1 MLIEFFLCLRKHGLK
16 TSLTEL
22 LDLLG
27 ALERGVVFGNVD
39 DFYTLA
45 RLVLVKDESQYDRF
59 DRAFAEYFEGV
70 EQVDLASAIPAD
82 WLERSL
88 QRQLS
93 DEDKAK
99 LQSLGGLDELLKTFR
114 ERLAEQQKR
123 HAGGNKWIGTGGTSP
138 FGAYG
143 YHPEGI
149 RIGQDG
155 SNARRA
161 VKVWDK
167 REFRD
172 LDGDAELA
180 NRNLQLALRKLR
192 KFART
197 GAAEELD
204 LNATIRAT
212 SQKGGLLDL
221 QWQPERHN
229 AVKVL
234 LLFDVGGSMDDY
246 IYECEQLFSAARNEF
261 KHLEFF
267 YFHNCVYEHVWKDN
281 NRRYDE
287 KLPLL
292 ELINR
297 YGRDYKLIFVGDAT
311 MGPYEIAYPGGS
323 VEHWNEEPGAVWMQ
337 RLLHHFSDAAWLNPQ
352 PTSHWRYYQSID
364 LMQQL
369 MSQRMYPLTLDG
381 ISAAITTLLK
391 KSVAAA
397 APSPS
402 NS

>member
-1 MLIEFFLCLRKHGLK
+1 MLIEFFLCLRRHGLQ
-16 TSLTEL
+16 TSITEL
-22 LDLLG
+22 LDLLK
-27 ALERGVVFGNVD
+27 ALEQQVVFADVEA
-39 DFYTLA
+39 FYYLA
-45 RLVLVKDESQYDRF
+45 RLTLVKDESQFDRF

-70 EQVDLASAIPAD
+70 EQVDLASAIPED
-82 WLERSL
+82 WLRRSL

-99 LQSLGGLDELLKTFR
+99 LQSMGGLDELLNAFQ
-114 ERLAEQQKR
+114 ERLKEQQKR

-149 RIGQDG
+149 RIGQEG

-172 LDGDAELA
+172 LDTEGELN
-180 NRNLQLALRKLR
+180 NRTMQLALRKLR

-197 GAAEELD
+197 GSAEELD
-204 LNATIRAT
+204 LDETIRAT
-212 SQKGGLLDL
+212 SKKGGMLDL
-221 QWQPERHN
+221 QWRPERHN

-234 LLFDVGGSMDDY
+234 LLFDVGGSMDDF
-246 IYECEQLFSAARNEF
+246 IYECQQLFAAARSEF
-261 KHLEFF
+261 KHLEFY
-267 YFHNCVYEHVWKDN
+267 YFHNCVYEEVWASN
-281 NRRYDE
+281 ERRFSE
-287 KLPLL
+287 KTPTR

-337 RLLHHFSDAAWLNPQ
+337 RLLAHFTSAVWLNPQ
-352 PTSHWRYYQSID
+352 PKEHWRWHHSID
-364 LMQQL
+364 MMQELMGA
-369 MSQRMYPLTLDG
+369 RMYPLTLDG
-381 ISAAITTLLK
+381 ISEAIRVLLK
-391 KSVAAA
+391 KSATA
-397 APSPS
+397 APVS
-402 NS
+402 